1 LGRVTDSTDHL
12 STPADKKPRRGRRFV
27 LPDTHHDE
35 RTAERIVAFLDG
47 PAPAGGRGAQASA
60 QGDGPKPAKEL
71 DTRADWTAAFRHE
84 ASRHSRYG
92 RPASVLLLEIG
103 RTPDARS
110 RDAVAHELAALI
122 REQARSSDRAVRLGP
137 SSFRLLMPETSAR
150 EARNLGD
157 RLEAAFRAAG
167 NGTNH
172 RPGLRYD
179 VAAPTRGGSL
189 EDALGEAERR
199 VAR

>member
-1 LGRVTDSTDHL
+1 MTESADDL
-12 STPADKKPRRGRRFV
+12 STKAESKPRRGRRFV

-47 PAPAGGRGAQASA
+47 PVPASGRGGSAPAPA
-60 QGDGPKPAKEL
+60 DGPKPAREL

-84 ASRHSRYG
+84 ASRHTRYG

-103 RTPDARS
+103 RTPDSRS
-110 RDAVAHELAALI
+110 RDEVAHELADLI
-122 REQARSSDRAVRLGP
+122 KEQARSSDRAVRLGP
-137 SSFRLLMPETSAR
+137 SSFRVLMPETSAR
-150 EARNLGD
+150 AARHLAD
-157 RLEAAFRAAG
+157 RLETAFHAAG
-167 NGTNH
+167 TGSNH
-172 RPGLRYD
+172 RPGLRYV

-189 EDALGEAERR
+189 GDALVEAERR